1 MSINR
6 EKILAITW
14 YFLINAQKI
23 LCQKTK
29 IGDFE
34 PKSDLGMS
42 DSEYEKN
49 LGIS

>member
-1 MSINR
+1 MH
-6 EKILAITW
+6 KK
-14 YFLINAQKI
+14 YYVKKQ
-23 LCQKTK
+23 K